1 MHPIL
6 VDFGFLELPTYGVL
20 LAVGLFLGLWTAK
33 RRAARAGLPAEKVV
47 DFGVWVVLGGLL
59 GGKVLLVVTDPSYLT
74 SFAGI
79 VALLRAGGVFYG
91 GLLGALVVAALLVRR
106 WRLPFWLLA
115 DSLAPSVALGHF
127 FGRLGCFFAGCCY
140 GASCSAPW
148 AVVFSDPKAAEVSGT
163 PLGVPLHP
171 TQLYEAAFNL
181 ANYLFLAWLFRRSVE
196 RRLGGQVLGFYL
208 VNYGVARFVIEF
220 FRGDADRG
228 FVLGG
233 LLSTSQAI
241 ALVMA
246 PLGVF
251 LIVRGFRQARV

>member
-6 VDFGFLELPTYGVL
+6 IDLGFIELPTYGVL
-20 LAVGLFLGLWTAK
+20 LAVGLVLGLWTAK
-33 RRAARAGLPAEKVV
+33 LRAQKAGLPPEKVV

-59 GGKVLLVVTDPSYLT
+59 GGKVLLVVTDPSYLA
-74 SFAGI
+74 SFQGLLS
-79 VALLRAGGVFYG
+79 LLRAGGVFYG
-91 GLLGALVVAALLVRR
+91 GLLGALLSAVVLVRR
-106 WRLPFWLLA
+106 WRLPFWPLA

-140 GASCSAPW
+140 GASCHAPW
-148 AVVFSDPKAAEVSGT
+148 AVVFSDPKAAAISGT

-181 ANYLFLAWLFRRSVE
+181 ANYAFLAWLFRKSVPG
-196 RRLGGQVLGFYL
+196 RLGGQVLGFYL

-241 ALVMA
+241 ALLMV
-246 PLGVF
+246 PVGVF
-251 LIVRGFRQARV
+251 LTIRGFRRART